1 MKELRLI
8 NNHTLPLKDVVFLT
22 LRESIVK
29 GEITSGERLME
40 IHLANMLGV
49 SRTPVREAIKML
61 EIEGFVVVEPGK
73 GAQVAGITEKDM
85 RDMLDVRKALEV
97 LSVELA
103 CRRISKD
110 EIIRLSDALNNFI
123 RAVEDN
129 DAEEIADADVAF
141 HDIIYK
147 ATKNKRLLNIIS
159 DQMQPMYRYR
169 LEYIKNRDYH
179 KSLMKE
185 HTAIFE
191 AIKNRDVATA
201 VKCTTEHIY
210 NQEKAIILKLKK

>member
-1 MKELRLI
+1 MKEIRLI
-8 NNHTLPLKDVVFLT
+8 SNHTLPLKDVVFLT
-22 LRESIVK
+22 LREAIVK
-29 GEITSGERLME
+29 GEITAGERLME

-61 EIEGFVVVEPGK
+61 EIEGFVIIEPGK

-85 RDMLDVRKALEV
+85 RDMLDIRKALEV

-103 CRRISKD
+103 CRRISKE
-110 EIIRLSDALNNFI
+110 EIAALGDALEGFKAAVDNNN
-123 RAVEDN
+123 AN
-129 DAEEIADADVAF
+129 EIADADVKY

-179 KSLMKE
+179 KSLIKE
-185 HTAIFE
+185 HTNIYE
-191 AIKNRDVATA
+191 ALKNRDIENAR
-201 VKCTTEHIY
+201 KFINEHIY
-210 NQEKAIILKLKK
+210 NQEKAIMAKLNK